1 MKTSELID
9 AVALSQGVS
18 KAEAKRNVDAVL
30 DAIRLGIEQD
40 HEVRL
45 TNIGTFRVSE
55 VAARKARNAAHRRP
69 RARVAGRRVAG
80 LACGH
85 LADPP
90 RPGVRQAGF
99 VILLDAQTDGVEN
112 GVHIALRFGFRDAL
126 RQGYSVDQFTGFHG
140 TSSVGGQPYWRTIW
154 LITSVRLMG
163 LAMTGTC
170 LPSGRVA

>member
-55 VAARKARNAAHRRP
+55 VAARKARNPATGDTIEVPAMN
-69 RARVAGRRVAG
+69 RVSFKASESLKQA
-80 LACGH
+80 
-85 LADPP
+85 
-90 RPGVRQAGF
+90 VR
-99 VILLDAQTDGVEN
+99 
-112 GVHIALRFGFRDAL
+112 
-126 RQGYSVDQFTGFHG
+126 
-140 TSSVGGQPYWRTIW
+140 
-154 LITSVRLMG
+154 
-163 LAMTGTC
+163 
-170 LPSGRVA
+170 